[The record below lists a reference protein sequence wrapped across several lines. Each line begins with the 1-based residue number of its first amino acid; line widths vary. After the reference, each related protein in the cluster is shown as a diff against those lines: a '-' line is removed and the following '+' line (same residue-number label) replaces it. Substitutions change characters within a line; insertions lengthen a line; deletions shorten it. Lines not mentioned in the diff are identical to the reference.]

1 MVKGLAA
8 QKACDACGFLM
19 SAAHP
24 VIKLVQTMELGL
36 NIAWLLLCMTLM
48 ALWMRYARRR
58 HQCSGPNRGMQLM
71 ALAIVLLLLFPVISV
86 SDDLLMAH
94 NPAETDTCVQKSC
107 NCGHHHQ
114 HMPAMAS
121 LPAQPVM
128 IESSEYA
135 AVIQLSE
142 LLDRSTQN
150 PALRRVE
157 NRPPPA
163 AL

>member
-1 MVKGLAA
+1 
-8 QKACDACGFLM
+8 M
-19 SAAHP
+19 SAVHP
-24 VIKLVQTMELGL
+24 GIKLVQTMELVL
-36 NIAWLLLCMTLM
+36 NFAWLLLCLTLM
-48 ALWMRYARRR
+48 ALWMQYARKDHR
-58 HQCSGPNRGMQLM
+58 CCDSNRGMQLM

-86 SDDLLMAH
+86 SDDLLMAQ

-107 NCGHHHQ
+107 NCGHHQQ

-121 LPAQPVM
+121 LPAQPLVVHH
-128 IESSEYA
+128 SEYA
-135 AVIQLSE
+135 VVSQTSE

-163 AL
+163 TL